1 MNILS
6 RLQTLNVDSSVLVPK
21 KQQTTKKIEYVRD
34 YAELWAT
41 ISAERKGEKNQIE
54 TINFVDCMCNAG
66 VYSDGDCGTAI
77 EVMLIFQE
85 LAGKYPDKL
94 FRVFCNDIDGKKIA
108 VLKTLVK
115 DLRRPFIKNLRVY
128 CSQKDVNS
136 YLDELLHNITVDGKS
151 LFGYGSSTLLFVDPY
166 DFGTVEIPKL
176 SEILKCHYC
185 ELIFNFFISDF
196 VRNIQQDKGRIRH
209 CLGGIDIST
218 KEELIKHIRLE
229 LKTGY
234 IKHLFSYQFRTTN
247 NVELYQIVFATPNV
261 RGLEKLK
268 EVLWKTFDG
277 TQFHRNKAEESDQFS
292 LFTNEDDKN
301 SRIQSYSSEAID
313 MIIQYYIN
321 RTITYNDIEI
331 FLIENTMLNAAQI
344 VNNVIKPMI
353 AAGQIEKCGLVR
365 KNNYKCDSYRIIGKR
380 SWA

>member
-1 MNILS
+1 MNILA

-136 YLDELLHNITVDGKS
+136 YLDELLHNITVDGKA
-151 LFGYGSSTLLFVDPY
+151 LFGYGS
-166 DFGTVEIPKL
+166 
-176 SEILKCHYC
+176 
-185 ELIFNFFISDF
+185 
-196 VRNIQQDKGRIRH
+196 
-209 CLGGIDIST
+209 
-218 KEELIKHIRLE
+218 
-229 LKTGY
+229 
-234 IKHLFSYQFRTTN
+234 
-247 NVELYQIVFATPNV
+247 
-261 RGLEKLK
+261 
-268 EVLWKTFDG
+268 
-277 TQFHRNKAEESDQFS
+277 
-292 LFTNEDDKN
+292 
-301 SRIQSYSSEAID
+301 
-313 MIIQYYIN
+313 
-321 RTITYNDIEI
+321 
-331 FLIENTMLNAAQI
+331 
-344 VNNVIKPMI
+344 
-353 AAGQIEKCGLVR
+353 
-365 KNNYKCDSYRIIGKR
+365 
-380 SWA
+380 